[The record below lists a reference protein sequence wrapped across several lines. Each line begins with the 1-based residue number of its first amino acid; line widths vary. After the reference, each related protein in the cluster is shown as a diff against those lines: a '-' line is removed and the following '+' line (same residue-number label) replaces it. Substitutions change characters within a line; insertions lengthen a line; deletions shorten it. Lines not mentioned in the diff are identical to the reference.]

1 MSYCFPRLYIFDC
14 WLRQF
19 PGFAHLMEIERIP
32 QIHRILDGQF
42 DELDELDNLVY
53 HMKNELRVALRLL
66 KSLER
71 EVRHL

>member
-1 MSYCFPRLYIFDC
+1 
-14 WLRQF
+14 
-19 PGFAHLMEIERIP
+19 MEIERIP
-32 QIHRILDGQF
+32 QIRRILDGQF

-71 EVRHL
+71 EVRYL